1 MAKITNY
8 YEVLGVRREASQV
21 EIRNAYRNLAKEL
34 HPDHPGGSAEGF
46 SRLQEANDVLS
57 DPDRRR
63 EHDEALDLAH
73 AADQLA
79 GLNFDFD
86 QADDDLSSRRRA
98 RESVGP
104 SLGERLKGR
113 FGRKEGPADS
123 GGAGRGAG
131 GRTRGRYDIS
141 ETRWYE
147 PHRFD
152 PEPVTL
158 KSGAVCFVGA
168 FLAFIAA
175 GQVGIWANG
184 GSPGIFEFLTA
195 LKPFMFI
202 LYTLVGL
209 LAGYLAFRA
218 AGWAGLALVF
228 VAALVVG
235 SQGPESLLRFAT
247 VGIVTLLVMIW
258 LGNRREVAR
267 R

>member
-1 MAKITNY
+1 
-8 YEVLGVRREASQV
+8 
-21 EIRNAYRNLAKEL
+21 
-34 HPDHPGGSAEGF
+34 
-46 SRLQEANDVLS
+46 
-57 DPDRRR
+57 
-63 EHDEALDLAH
+63 
-73 AADQLA
+73 
-79 GLNFDFD
+79 
-86 QADDDLSSRRRA
+86 
-98 RESVGP
+98 
-104 SLGERLKGR
+104 
-113 FGRKEGPADS
+113 
-123 GGAGRGAG
+123 
-131 GRTRGRYDIS
+131 
-141 ETRWYE
+141 
-147 PHRFD
+147 
-152 PEPVTL
+152 
-158 KSGAVCFVGA
+158 VCFVGA